1 MNKRDFLFSGV
12 AAASLAP
19 ATLPALAQSPARAF
33 PDLASG
39 YSAERFEA
47 FVGETFQ
54 TADGPLTLKVVER
67 LKIDG
72 PAEQFNLHFGAPA
85 AERAA
90 TGLQTLQHAGSDQAL
105 VLHLEPGLN
114 GTVQANF
121 SLLA

>member
-19 ATLPALAQSPARAF
+19 ATLPAMAQPQARSF

-54 TADGPLTLKVVER
+54 TAAGPLTLKCVER
-67 LKIDG
+67 LRIDG
-72 PAEQFNLHFGAPA
+72 PAEQFNLHFTAPA

-90 TGLQTLQHAGSDQAL
+90 SGLQTLQHTGSGQAL
-105 VLHLEPGLN
+105 ALHLEPGLN